1 MFGTCSREG
10 MPLSTTNFAAM
21 DQGNCSPKFMRLT
34 TYCMP
39 ATEEVANASR
49 MPIAL
54 NIQPFAQLR
63 SDEERVPLAN
73 TGESGPP
80 RCKTCRAYIN
90 PWCLFVEGGMKWICS
105 LCGAAS
111 EVPQD
116 YFCNLDIN
124 GRRADLELRPELT
137 HGSVDF
143 CVPREYWAVQ
153 APTDVS
159 SMLPVASVVPAYTAE
174 PVSYTHLTLP
184 TKA

>member
-1 MFGTCSREG
+1 MPQTGAQDRGARPKIDPDHIPSPVDAQHADQQFFYHDMFGTCSREG
-10 MPLSTTNFAAM
+10 LPLSTTNFAAM

-111 EVPQD
+111 EVSQD
-116 YFCNLDIN
+116 LSLI
-124 GRRADLELRPELT
+124 
-137 HGSVDF
+137 HI
-143 CVPREYWAVQ
+143 
-153 APTDVS
+153 
-159 SMLPVASVVPAYTAE
+159 
-174 PVSYTHLTLP
+174 
-184 TKA
+184 